1 MTLSRDAILG
11 ASDIVTEPVSCPEWI
26 SEPILVKGMTGAERD
41 AFEAM
46 IRKGGEL
53 DLRNARARLLVRV
66 IVNESGTRIFTDA
79 DAAELGK
86 KSARV
91 INRLYDVAAKLSGLA
106 DEDVE
111 ELEGNSEAG
120 QTGDLSSTSLGSSAA
135 LSQSY

>member
-11 ASDIVTEPVSCPEWI
+11 ASDIETESVPCPEWGGPVLI
-26 SEPILVKGMTGAERD
+26 KGMTGAERD

-46 IRKGGEL
+46 IRKGGGEV

-79 DAAELGK
+79 DAADLGK

-91 INRLYDVAAKLSGLA
+91 INRLYDAAAKLSGLA
-106 DEDVE
+106 DEDIA
-111 ELEGNSEAG
+111 ELEGNSEAAPS
-120 QTGDLSSTSLGSSAA
+120 GDSSSTLPGSSAA
-135 LSQSY
+135 P